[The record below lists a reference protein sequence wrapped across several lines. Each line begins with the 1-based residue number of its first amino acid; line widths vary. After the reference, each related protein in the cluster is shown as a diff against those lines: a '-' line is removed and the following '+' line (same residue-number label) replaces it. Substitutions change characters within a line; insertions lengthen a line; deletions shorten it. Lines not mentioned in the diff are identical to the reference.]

1 MAGKHGPTT
10 SALVAGIYDRVS
22 KVARGGDL
30 RSMEQQS
37 EENRAVIGANG
48 WKAGPEYDGDANR
61 SASRFAT
68 KQRDDFERLLGDLDA
83 GRLDVLVMWETSR
96 GSRKLSEWSQMLD
109 LCRERG
115 VLIHV
120 TSHGRTYDPRNARD
134 WRTLAEDGVDNAY
147 ESEKT
152 SGRIRRD
159 VAASARA
166 GRPHG
171 HVPYGYVR
179 QYDPKTGALVAQV
192 PDDALR
198 EIIRPDGTSYWW
210 SPVRVVREIV
220 TRIAGGE
227 GVSVI
232 VDDLNA
238 RGIPSPRGKQWS
250 RYIAKRIATNP
261 AYIGKRSHHGKLYDA
276 TWPALDND
284 GQDADWEAT
293 YWSAVRTLSD
303 PKRKTTR
310 PGRQVHL
317 LTYFAECG
325 KCGAPLSARDVKT
338 LGVWSVNCSRKDC
351 VSTREAWLD
360 EPIELLVKARL
371 KRPDAYEAFAASDDK
386 AVVEAQR
393 EAAELRARLD
403 AFIDRAADGEI
414 SDDALARIEGKLRP
428 KIEAADRRARE
439 AAVPRALRDLVEPG
453 ADVDARWK
461 AMSVPARREVIGII
475 LDRIALDPSPTR
487 GGRRGS
493 LDWTRVRV
501 LPRGSQEWV
510 RLANPS

>member
-1 MAGKHGPTT
+1 M
-10 SALVAGIYDRVS
+10 S
-22 KVARGGDL
+22 KVARGGDR

-37 EENRAVIGANG
+37 EENRGAIGANG
-48 WKAGPEYDGDANR
+48 WTPGPEYDGDANR

-68 KQRDDFERLLGDLDA
+68 KQRDDFARLLADLDA
-83 GRLDVLVMWETSR
+83 GRLGVLVMWETSR
-96 GSRKLSEWSQMLD
+96 GSRKLGEWAGMLD
-109 LCRERG
+109 LCREHG

-120 TSHGRTYDPRNARD
+120 TSHGRTYDMRNARD

-152 SGRIRRD
+152 SGRLRRD

-192 PDDALR
+192 PDTEPR
-198 EIIRPDGTSYWW
+198 ESVTGEEF
-210 SPVRVVREIV
+210 SPAGIVREIV
-220 TRIAGGE
+220 TRTAGGDP
-227 GVSVI
+227 VI
-232 VDDLNA
+232 TITNDLNA
-238 RGIPSPRGKQWS
+238 RGIPSPRNKAWS
-250 RYIAKRIATNP
+250 RYIVKRVATNP
-261 AYIGKRSHHGKLYDA
+261 VYIGKRSHHGELSDA
-276 TWPALDND
+276 TWSALDND
-284 GQDADWEAT
+284 GDDTEWEAT

-325 KCGAPLSARDVKT
+325 KCEAPLSGRYVTASDA
-338 LGVWSVNCSRKDC
+338 WSVNCSKTDC
-351 VSTREAWLD
+351 VSTREAWLN
-360 EPIELLVKARL
+360 EPIERIVKARL

-386 AVVEAQR
+386 AVVDAQR
-393 EAAELRARLD
+393 EAAELRARLES
-403 AFIDRAADGEI
+403 FIDRAADGKITE
-414 SDDALARIEGKLRP
+414 DALGRIERRLKP
-428 KIEAADRRARE
+428 KIADADRRARD
-439 AAVPRALRDLVEPG
+439 AAIPRALRELVEPD

-461 AMSVPARREVIGII
+461 AMSVPAKREVIGVI
-475 LDRIALDPSPTR
+475 LERIALDRSSTR

-501 LPRGSQEWV
+501 LPRGSEEWV
-510 RLANPS
+510 RLKNPEEME